1 MTGRKTNMVNEL
13 NAEQKKVLA
22 FSQSVINEVRK
33 VVIGKDDIIVKVL
46 LSILAGGHIL
56 IEDIPGV
63 GKTTLAI
70 ALSKALSLDYKRMQF
85 TPDVLPSDVTGFS
98 VLDKDTHEFRYKEG
112 AAMTNLFLADEINR
126 TSSKTQSALL
136 EVMEEGRVTVDG
148 VAHKV
153 PDPYIVIATQNPMGS
168 IGTQNLPESQLD
180 RFLVRL
186 TMGYPSFDSE
196 INMLKSKNTNVSTD
210 AVNGVVTKTDIIQAK
225 KTVDDIYVSDE
236 VLGYIASLSN
246 ATRNNNYIKLG
257 LSPRGSIA
265 LLKIC
270 KATALL
276 KGRDYVIP
284 DDVLY
289 CFEDVVM
296 HRLVFESKAK
306 LNGLTHA
313 QILQSVISGVQV
325 PRINR

>member
-1 MTGRKTNMVNEL
+1 MAFNLNED
-13 NAEQKKVLA
+13 QKKVLA
-22 FSQSVINEVRK
+22 FSQNVINEVKK
-33 VVIGKDDIIVKVL
+33 VVIGKDEIIIKVL
-46 LSILAGGHIL
+46 LSILSGGHIL

-98 VLDKDTHEFRYKEG
+98 VLDKQTNEFRYKEG

-136 EVMEEGRVTVDG
+136 EVMEEGKVTVDG
-148 VAHKV
+148 ITHNV

-168 IGTQNLPESQLD
+168 IGTQMLPESQLD

-186 TMGYPSFDSE
+186 TMGYPSFESE

-210 AVNGVVTKTDIIQAK
+210 EVKGVATKNEIILAK

-236 VLGYIASLSN
+236 VMAYIAALAN
-246 ATRNNNYIKLG
+246 ATRNNSGIKLG

-265 LLKIC
+265 LLKIS

-284 DDVLY
+284 DDILY
-289 CFEDVVM
+289 CFEDVVK
-296 HRLVFESKAK
+296 HRLIFESRAK
-306 LNGLTHA
+306 LNGTTHS
-313 QILQSVISGVQV
+313 QIIQTIISSVQV
-325 PRINR
+325 PRING

>member
-1 MTGRKTNMVNEL
+1 MAYEL
-13 NAEQKKVLA
+13 NNEQKRVLA
-22 FSQSVINEVRK
+22 FSQNVINEVRK
-33 VVIGKDDIIVKVL
+33 VIIGKDEIIVKVL
-46 LSILAGGHIL
+46 LSILSGGHVL

-98 VLDKDTHEFRYKEG
+98 VLDKETHEFRYKEG

-136 EVMEEGRVTVDG
+136 EVMEEGKVTVDG
-148 VAHKV
+148 VTHKV
-153 PDPYIVIATQNPMGS
+153 PDPYVVIATQNPMGS

-186 TMGYPSFDSE
+186 TMGYPAFDSE

-210 AVNGVVTKTDIIQAK
+210 MVQGVATKEEIVMAK
-225 KTVDDIYVSDE
+225 KTVEDIYVADE
-236 VLGYIASLSN
+236 VLSYIAALAN
-246 ATRNNNYIKLG
+246 ATRNNSYIKLG

-265 LLKIC
+265 LLRIC

-289 CFEDVVM
+289 CFDDVVR

-306 LNGLTHA
+306 LGGATQQ
-313 QILQSVISGVQV
+313 QILQNVIASVQV

>member
-1 MTGRKTNMVNEL
+1 MAFNLNED
-13 NAEQKKVLA
+13 QKKVLA
-22 FSQSVINEVRK
+22 FSQNVINEVKK
-33 VVIGKDDIIVKVL
+33 VVIGKDEIIIKVL
-46 LSILAGGHIL
+46 LSILSGGHIL

-98 VLDKDTHEFRYKEG
+98 VLDKQTNEFRYKEG

-136 EVMEEGRVTVDG
+136 EVMEEGKVTVDG
-148 VAHKV
+148 VTHNV

-168 IGTQNLPESQLD
+168 IGTQMLPESQLD

-186 TMGYPSFDSE
+186 TMGYPSFESE

-210 AVNGVVTKTDIIQAK
+210 EVKGVATKNEIILAK

-236 VLGYIASLSN
+236 VMAYIAALAN
-246 ATRNNNYIKLG
+246 ATRNNSGIKLG

-265 LLKIC
+265 LLKIS

-284 DDVLY
+284 DDILY
-289 CFEDVVM
+289 CFEDVVK
-296 HRLVFESKAK
+296 HRLIFESRAK
-306 LNGLTHA
+306 LNGTTHS
-313 QILQSVISGVQV
+313 QIIQTIISGVQV
-325 PRINR
+325 PRING

>member
-1 MTGRKTNMVNEL
+1 MSYNLNED
-13 NAEQKKVLA
+13 QKKVLA
-22 FSQSVINEVRK
+22 FSQNVISQVRK
-33 VVIGKDDIIVKVL
+33 AIIGKDEIIVKVL
-46 LSILAGGHIL
+46 LCILSGGHIL

-63 GKTTLAI
+63 GKTTLAL

-98 VLDKDTHEFRYKEG
+98 VLDKDTHEFVYKPG

-136 EVMEEGRVTVDG
+136 EVMEEG
-148 VAHKV
+148 K
-153 PDPYIVIATQNPMGS
+153 
-168 IGTQNLPESQLD
+168 D

-186 TMGYPSFDSE
+186 TMGYPSFDNE
-196 INMLKSKNTNVSTD
+196 VNMLRSKNTNISTD
-210 AVNGVVTKTDIIQAK
+210 AVQGVATVNEIILAK
-225 KTVDDIYVSDE
+225 KTVDEIYVSDE
-236 VLGYIASLSN
+236 VLSYIAALAN
-246 ATRNNNYIKLG
+246 ATRNNSYIKLG

-265 LLKIC
+265 LLKIS

-289 CFEDVVM
+289 CFEDVAR
-296 HRLVFESKAK
+296 HRLVFDSKAK
-306 LNGLTHA
+306 INGISQQ
-313 QILQSVISGVQV
+313 QIIKNVISSVQV
-325 PRINR
+325 PRINK

>member
-1 MTGRKTNMVNEL
+1 MVNEL

-186 TMGYPSFDSE
+186 TMGYPSFESE

>member
-1 MTGRKTNMVNEL
+1 MAYEL
-13 NAEQKKVLA
+13 NSEQKRVLA
-22 FSQSVINEVRK
+22 FSQNVINEVRK
-33 VVIGKDDIIVKVL
+33 VIIGKDEIIVKVL
-46 LSILAGGHIL
+46 LSILSGGHVL

-98 VLDKDTHEFRYKEG
+98 VLDKQTHEFRYKEG

-136 EVMEEGRVTVDG
+136 EVMEEGKVTVDG
-148 VAHKV
+148 VTHKV

-186 TMGYPSFDSE
+186 TMGYPAFDSE

-210 AVNGVVTKTDIIQAK
+210 MVQGVATKEEIVMAK
-225 KTVDDIYVSDE
+225 KTVEDIYVADE
-236 VLGYIASLSN
+236 VLSYIAALAN
-246 ATRNNNYIKLG
+246 ATRNNGYIKLG

-265 LLKIC
+265 LLRIC

-289 CFEDVVM
+289 CFDDVVR

-306 LNGLTHA
+306 LGGATPQ
-313 QILQSVISGVQV
+313 QILQNVISSVQV
-325 PRINR
+325 PRINS

>member
-1 MTGRKTNMVNEL
+1 MVNEL

-306 LNGLTHA
+306 LNGLTHT

>member
-1 MTGRKTNMVNEL
+1 MAYEL
-13 NAEQKKVLA
+13 NNEQKRVLA
-22 FSQSVINEVRK
+22 FSQNVINEVRK
-33 VVIGKDDIIVKVL
+33 VIIGKDEIIVKVL
-46 LSILAGGHIL
+46 LSILSGGHVL

-98 VLDKDTHEFRYKEG
+98 VLDKETHEFRYKEG

-136 EVMEEGRVTVDG
+136 EVMEEGKVTVDG
-148 VAHKV
+148 VTHKV
-153 PDPYIVIATQNPMGS
+153 PDPYVVIATQNPMGS

-186 TMGYPSFDSE
+186 TMGYPAFDSE

-210 AVNGVVTKTDIIQAK
+210 MVQGVATKEEIVMAQ
-225 KTVDDIYVSDE
+225 KTVEDIYVADE
-236 VLGYIASLSN
+236 VLSYIAALAN
-246 ATRNNNYIKLG
+246 ATRNNSYIKLG

-265 LLKIC
+265 LLRIC

-289 CFEDVVM
+289 CFDDVVR

-306 LNGLTHA
+306 LGGATQQ
-313 QILQSVISGVQV
+313 QILQNVIASVQV

>member
-1 MTGRKTNMVNEL
+1 MAFNLNED
-13 NAEQKKVLA
+13 QKMVLA
-22 FSQSVINEVRK
+22 FSQNVINEVKK
-33 VVIGKDDIIVKVL
+33 VVIGKDEIIIKVL
-46 LSILAGGHIL
+46 LSILSGGHIL

-98 VLDKDTHEFRYKEG
+98 VLDKQTNEFRYKEG

-136 EVMEEGRVTVDG
+136 EVMEEGKVTVDG
-148 VAHKV
+148 VTHNV

-168 IGTQNLPESQLD
+168 IGTQMLPESQLD

-186 TMGYPSFDSE
+186 TMGYPSFESE

-210 AVNGVVTKTDIIQAK
+210 EVKGVATKNEIILAK

-236 VLGYIASLSN
+236 VMAYIAALAN
-246 ATRNNNYIKLG
+246 ATRNNSGIKLG

-265 LLKIC
+265 LLKIS

-284 DDVLY
+284 DDILY
-289 CFEDVVM
+289 CFEDVVK
-296 HRLVFESKAK
+296 HRLIFESRAK
-306 LNGLTHA
+306 LNGTTHS
-313 QILQSVISGVQV
+313 QIIQTIISSVQV
-325 PRINR
+325 PRING

>member
-1 MTGRKTNMVNEL
+1 MAYEL
-13 NAEQKKVLA
+13 NSEQKRVLA
-22 FSQSVINEVRK
+22 FSQNVINEVRK
-33 VVIGKDDIIVKVL
+33 VIIGKDEIIVKVL
-46 LSILAGGHIL
+46 LSILSGGHVL

-98 VLDKDTHEFRYKEG
+98 VLDKETHEFRYKEG

-136 EVMEEGRVTVDG
+136 EVMEEGKVTVDG
-148 VAHKV
+148 VTHKV
-153 PDPYIVIATQNPMGS
+153 PDPYVVIATQNPMGS

-186 TMGYPSFDSE
+186 TMGYPAFDSE

-210 AVNGVVTKTDIIQAK
+210 MVQGVATKEEIVMAK
-225 KTVDDIYVSDE
+225 KTVEDIYVADE
-236 VLGYIASLSN
+236 VLSYIAALAN
-246 ATRNNNYIKLG
+246 ATRNNSYIKLG

-265 LLKIC
+265 LLRIC

-289 CFEDVVM
+289 CFDDVVR

-306 LNGLTHA
+306 LGGATQQ
-313 QILQSVISGVQV
+313 QILQNVIASVQV

>member
-1 MTGRKTNMVNEL
+1 MAFNLNED
-13 NAEQKKVLA
+13 QKKVLA
-22 FSQSVINEVRK
+22 FSQNVINEVKK
-33 VVIGKDDIIVKVL
+33 VVIGKDEIIIKVL
-46 LSILAGGHIL
+46 LSILSGGHIL

-98 VLDKDTHEFRYKEG
+98 VLDKQTNEFRYKEG

-136 EVMEEGRVTVDG
+136 EVMEEGKVTVDG
-148 VAHKV
+148 VTHNV

-168 IGTQNLPESQLD
+168 IGTQMLPESQLD

-186 TMGYPSFDSE
+186 TMGYPSFESE

-210 AVNGVVTKTDIIQAK
+210 EVKGVATKNEIILAK

-236 VLGYIASLSN
+236 VMAYIAALAN
-246 ATRNNNYIKLG
+246 ATRNNSGIKLG

-265 LLKIC
+265 LLKIS

-284 DDVLY
+284 DDILY
-289 CFEDVVM
+289 CFEDVVK
-296 HRLVFESKAK
+296 HRLIFESRAK
-306 LNGLTHA
+306 LNGTTHS
-313 QILQSVISGVQV
+313 QIIQTIISSVQV
-325 PRINR
+325 PRING

>member
-1 MTGRKTNMVNEL
+1 MAYEL
-13 NAEQKKVLA
+13 NNEQKRVLA
-22 FSQSVINEVRK
+22 FSQNVINEVRK
-33 VVIGKDDIIVKVL
+33 VIIGKDEIIVKVL
-46 LSILAGGHIL
+46 LSILSGGHVL

-85 TPDVLPSDVTGFS
+85 TPDVLPSDVIGFS
-98 VLDKDTHEFRYKEG
+98 VLDKETHEFRYKEG

-136 EVMEEGRVTVDG
+136 EVMEEGKVTVDG
-148 VAHKV
+148 VTHKV
-153 PDPYIVIATQNPMGS
+153 PDPYVVIATQNPMGS

-186 TMGYPSFDSE
+186 TMGYPAFDSE

-210 AVNGVVTKTDIIQAK
+210 MVQGVATKEEIVMAK
-225 KTVDDIYVSDE
+225 KTVEDIYVADE
-236 VLGYIASLSN
+236 VLSYIAALAN
-246 ATRNNNYIKLG
+246 ATRNNSYIKLG

-265 LLKIC
+265 LLRIC

-289 CFEDVVM
+289 CFDDVVR

-306 LNGLTHA
+306 LGGATQQ
-313 QILQSVISGVQV
+313 QILQNVIASVQV

>member
-1 MTGRKTNMVNEL
+1 MSE
-13 NAEQKKVLA
+13 
-22 FSQSVINEVRK
+22 SINKIVSNISK
-33 VVIGKDDIIVKVL
+33 HFIGKEEVVKHML
-46 LSILAGGHIL
+46 IALLAGGHIL

-98 VLDKDTHEFRYKEG
+98 VLDKQTNEFRYKEG

-136 EVMEEGRVTVDG
+136 EVMEEGKVTVDG
-148 VAHKV
+148 VTHNV

-168 IGTQNLPESQLD
+168 IGTQMLPESQLD

-186 TMGYPSFDSE
+186 TMGYPSFESE

-210 AVNGVVTKTDIIQAK
+210 EVKGVATKNEIILAK

-236 VLGYIASLSN
+236 VMAYIAALAN
-246 ATRNNNYIKLG
+246 ATRNNSSIKLG

-265 LLKIC
+265 LLKIS

-284 DDVLY
+284 DDILY
-289 CFEDVVM
+289 CFEDVVK
-296 HRLVFESKAK
+296 HRLIFESRAK
-306 LNGLTHA
+306 LNGTTHS
-313 QILQSVISGVQV
+313 QIIQTIISSVQV
-325 PRINR
+325 PRING